1 MTVEDPVEYELPGL
15 TQIQVEP
22 KRDVTF
28 ASALRSILRQDP
40 DVVFVGEIRD
50 LETAEVAIQASLTGH
65 LVLATLHAND
75 AVGAIARFTDIGVD
89 RAKVATTL
97 RGAVAQRL
105 ARRVCSHCTQG
116 ETTLQEVERVLG
128 EMGGTEAEATPA
140 APHILLVDDDPV
152 GRALAKSVLE
162 KNGFRISEASDGAAA
177 LERLDGSP
185 DFALMVLD
193 LEM

>member
-1 MTVEDPVEYELPGL
+1 MSELHGYYSPGL
-15 TQIQVEP
+15 VALSVVIAILVSSAALDLTN
-22 KRDVTF
+22 RVTF

-75 AVGAIARFTDIGVD
+75 AVGAVARFTDIGVD

-105 ARRVCSHCTQG
+105 ARRVCPQCAQ
-116 ETTLQEVERVLG
+116 RVSG
-128 EMGGTEAEATPA
+128 SASPDA
-140 APHILLVDDDPV
+140 APLAARYGTQPV
-152 GRALAKSVLE
+152 
-162 KNGFRISEASDGAAA
+162 
-177 LERLDGSP
+177 
-185 DFALMVLD
+185 
-193 LEM
+193 